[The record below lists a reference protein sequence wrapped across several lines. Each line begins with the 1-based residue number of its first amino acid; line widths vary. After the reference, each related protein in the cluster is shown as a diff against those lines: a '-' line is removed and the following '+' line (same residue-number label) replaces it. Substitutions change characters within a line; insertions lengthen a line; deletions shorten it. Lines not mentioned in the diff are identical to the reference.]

1 MKDKII
7 NAAKAVG
14 VELDDKKAQQLLDYY
29 HLLIEWNEKMNLT
42 AITDFDEVTE
52 KHFADSLS
60 CIKTGVFEGQNKTV
74 IDVGCGAGFPSIPLK
89 IALPELDFTLVD
101 SLNKRVTFLN
111 CVIERLGLTGIKT
124 VHARAEDS
132 GRSSLRDSFDVCV
145 ARAVA
150 SLPTLCELCLPH
162 VKAGGYFVAMKG
174 KDAQDEIKLS
184 DNALKQLGGRLESV
198 TDSGIPGLSHSNIVI
213 KKLSETNKKYPRKAG
228 TPSKKPL

>member
-1 MKDKII
+1 MTDKII

-14 VELDDKKAQQLLDYY
+14 AELDEEKAKQLLEYY
-29 HLLIEWNEKMNLT
+29 KLLIEWNEKMNLT
-42 AITDFDEVTE
+42 AITDFDEVVE

-60 CIKTGVFEGQNKTV
+60 CIKTGVFKPGMSI

-101 SLNKRVTFLN
+101 SLNKRITFLD
-111 CVIERLGLTGIKT
+111 CVIEKLELKNIRT

-132 GRSSLRDSFDVCV
+132 GRSELRDNFDICV

-150 SLPTLCELCLPH
+150 ILPVLCELCLPH
-162 VKAGGYFVAMKG
+162 VRPGGVFVAMKG
-174 KDAQDEIKLS
+174 KDAKDEIELS
-184 DNALKQLGGRLESV
+184 ENALKLLGGRVESV
-198 TDSGIPGLSHSNIVI
+198 ENAGIKGFEHYNIVI

-228 TPSKKPL
+228 MPIKKPL

>member
-60 CIKTGVFEGQNKTV
+60 CIKTGVFEGKIKTV

-111 CVIERLGLTGIKT
+111 CVIEKLGLTGIKT

-132 GRSSLRDSFDVCV
+132 GRSNLRDSFDVCV

-184 DNALKQLGGRLESV
+184 DNALKQLGGRIESV
-198 TDSGIPGLSHSNIVI
+198 TDSGISGLSHANIVI

-228 TPSKKPL
+228 MPSKKPL

>member
-1 MKDKII
+1 MTDKII

-14 VELDDKKAQQLLDYY
+14 AELDEEKAKQLLEYY
-29 HLLIEWNEKMNLT
+29 NLLIEWNEKMNLT
-42 AITDFDEVTE
+42 AITDFDEVVE

-60 CIKTGVFEGQNKTV
+60 CIKTGVFKPGMSV

-101 SLNKRVTFLN
+101 SLNKRITFLN
-111 CVIERLGLTGIKT
+111 CVIEKLELKNIRT

-132 GRSSLRDSFDVCV
+132 GRSELRDNFDICV

-150 SLPTLCELCLPH
+150 NLPVLCEFCLPH
-162 VKAGGYFVAMKG
+162 VRPGGVFVAMKG
-174 KDAQDEIKLS
+174 KDAKDEIELS
-184 DNALKQLGGRLESV
+184 ENALKLLGGRVESV
-198 TDSGIPGLSHSNIVI
+198 ENAGIKGFEHYNIVI

-228 TPSKKPL
+228 MPTKKPL

>member
-7 NAAKAVG
+7 NAAKSVG

-60 CIKTGVFEGQNKTV
+60 CIKTGVFEEKNKTV

-132 GRSSLRDSFDVCV
+132 GRSNLRDSFDVCV

-174 KDAQDEIKLS
+174 KDTQDEIKLS
-184 DNALKQLGGRLESV
+184 DNALKQLGGRIESV
-198 TDSGIPGLSHSNIVI
+198 TDSGIPGLSHTNIVI

-228 TPSKKPL
+228 IPSKKPL

>member
-1 MKDKII
+1 MTDKII

-14 VELDDKKAQQLLDYY
+14 AELDERKAKQLLEYY
-29 HLLIEWNEKMNLT
+29 NLLIEWNEKMNLT
-42 AITDFDEVTE
+42 AITDFDEVVE

-60 CIKTGVFEGQNKTV
+60 CIKTGVFKPGMSV

-101 SLNKRVTFLN
+101 SLNKRISFLD
-111 CVIERLGLTGIKT
+111 CVIESLDLKNIKT

-132 GRSSLRDSFDVCV
+132 ARSELRDSFDICV

-150 SLPTLCELCLPH
+150 NLPVLCELCLPH
-162 VKAGGYFVAMKG
+162 VKPGGVFVAMKG
-174 KDAQDEIKLS
+174 KDAKDEIALS
-184 DNALKQLGGRLESV
+184 ENALKLLGGRVESIENA
-198 TDSGIPGLSHSNIVI
+198 GIAGFEHYNIVI

-228 TPSKKPL
+228 LPNKKPL

>member
-60 CIKTGVFEGQNKTV
+60 CIKTGFFEGKIKTV

-89 IALPELDFTLVD
+89 IALPELEFTLVD
-101 SLNKRVTFLN
+101 SLNKRITFLN

-150 SLPTLCELCLPH
+150 SLPTLC
-162 VKAGGYFVAMKG
+162 AMKG

-184 DNALKQLGGRLESV
+184 DNALKQLGGRIESV
-198 TDSGIPGLSHSNIVI
+198 TDSGIPGLSHTNIVI

-228 TPSKKPL
+228 MPSKNPL

>member
-1 MKDKII
+1 M
-7 NAAKAVG
+7 
-14 VELDDKKAQQLLDYY
+14 
-29 HLLIEWNEKMNLT
+29 
-42 AITDFDEVTE
+42 
-52 KHFADSLS
+52 
-60 CIKTGVFEGQNKTV
+60 
-74 IDVGCGAGFPSIPLK
+74 K
-89 IALPELDFTLVD
+89 IALPKLDFALVD
-101 SLNKRVTFLN
+101 SLNKRITFLD
-111 CVIERLGLTGIKT
+111 CVIEKLGLTGIKT

-174 KDAQDEIKLS
+174 KDTQDEIKLS
-184 DNALKQLGGRLESV
+184 DNALKQLGGRIERV
-198 TDSGIPGLSHSNIVI
+198 TDSGIPGLSHTNIVI